1 MDLFLSI
8 VLNFQ
13 RKSVIGL
20 NFDFLLLNVIGFCCY
35 TVYNVMLYFDQH
47 VQQLYIE
54 RHGQRSLIPVL
65 INDVVFATH
74 ALLACIITGLQCFVY
89 ERGTQRISYIGRS
102 WASFLLCFS
111 FVSLALALFHVL
123 NWLDFINYLS
133 YTKLAVTLSKY
144 LPQAILNFK
153 RKSTVCNMLF
163 DILFITQH
171 YVLYRAKSG
180 RDGRERSNSPDPSGA
195 VNRCPARM
203 DPRKG
208 EFPGQKVF
216 VDELN
221 QIRLVNPALID
232 SVAKLAAEG
241 KEFIGQFE
249 HFLGS
254 VSDVREAMETIGRI
268 TDRERL
274 KLLSLQNRQEN
285 QREEA
290 EEMQQLKALV
300 SERQKELE
308 RLNVELA
315 CLRAVEAQ
323 QNEYLTICK
332 KIELRRL

>member
-1 MDLFLSI
+1 
-8 VLNFQ
+8 
-13 RKSVIGL
+13 
-20 NFDFLLLNVIGFCCY
+20 
-35 TVYNVMLYFDQH
+35 
-47 VQQLYIE
+47 
-54 RHGQRSLIPVL
+54 
-65 INDVVFATH
+65 
-74 ALLACIITGLQCFVY
+74 
-89 ERGTQRISYIGRS
+89 
-102 WASFLLCFS
+102 
-111 FVSLALALFHVL
+111 
-123 NWLDFINYLS
+123 
-133 YTKLAVTLSKY
+133 
-144 LPQAILNFK
+144 
-153 RKSTVCNMLF
+153 
-163 DILFITQH
+163 
-171 YVLYRAKSG
+171 
-180 RDGRERSNSPDPSGA
+180 
-195 VNRCPARM
+195 M

-208 EFPGQKVF
+208 EFLGQKVF

-241 KEFIGQFE
+241 REFVGQFE

-290 EEMQQLKALV
+290 EEMQQLKGLV

-332 KIELRRL
+332 KIELRRV